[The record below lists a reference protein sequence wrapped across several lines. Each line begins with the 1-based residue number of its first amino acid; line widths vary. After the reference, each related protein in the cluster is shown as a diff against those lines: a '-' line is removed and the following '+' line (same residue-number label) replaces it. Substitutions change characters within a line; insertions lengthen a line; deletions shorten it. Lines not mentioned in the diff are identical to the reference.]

1 MQLGLNKIKNNI
13 KKMVAKIDT
22 ENSRII
28 FSVKGFITVISFIFS
43 VIFSFY
49 LLVIVPK
56 FNLQDEK
63 IEKMI
68 NSQNK
73 VNSELSNSINNLNIS
88 IAVLNESLNNLKENQ
103 KKSN

>member
-1 MQLGLNKIKNNI
+1 
-13 KKMVAKIDT
+13 MVAKIDT

-28 FSVKGFITVISFIFS
+28 FSVKGFIAVVSFIFS
-43 VIFSFY
+43 VFFGFY
-49 LLVIVPK
+49 ILVITPK
-56 FNLQDEK
+56 FQNQDNK

-68 NSQNK
+68 ETQNT
-73 VNSELSNSINNLNIS
+73 VNLQLSNSINNLNIS

>member
-1 MQLGLNKIKNNI
+1 
-13 KKMVAKIDT
+13 MVAKIDT

-28 FSVKGFITVISFIFS
+28 FSTKGFIAVISFIFS

-68 NSQNK
+68 TSQNK
-73 VNSELSNSINNLNIS
+73 INSELSNSINNLNIS